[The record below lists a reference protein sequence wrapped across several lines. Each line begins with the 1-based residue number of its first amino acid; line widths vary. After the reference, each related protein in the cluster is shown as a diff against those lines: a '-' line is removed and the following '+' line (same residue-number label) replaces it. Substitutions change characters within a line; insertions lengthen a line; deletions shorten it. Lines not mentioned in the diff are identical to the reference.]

1 MENTLESSADGIQ
14 TIERYLAAYNAF
26 DVAGMLALLSADV
39 RFENFSGGQLTAA
52 ANGIGEFG
60 RLAEQST
67 SMFSEREQRI
77 TSVEQGDGALVIGV
91 DYRGRLAVDIPDG
104 PRAGTVI
111 NLQGQTEFRF
121 DGALIAS
128 IVDRS

>member
-1 MENTLESSADGIQ
+1 MENTSASNPDQIE

-26 DVAGMLALLSADV
+26 DIAGMLALLSANV
-39 RFENFSGGQLTAA
+39 RFENFSGGQMTAA

-60 RLAEQST
+60 DLARQST

-77 TSVEQGDGALVIGV
+77 TSVEQADGAIVIGIA
-91 DYRGRLAVDIPDG
+91 YRARLAVDIADG

-121 DGALIAS
+121 DGALIAR